1 MHQTYLLDAGGA
13 GLAFLGL
20 IIVIA
25 AIIGVIL
32 IEAGIMTLFK
42 YSHFRKALL
51 ESFLIN
57 LLSLILG
64 YIMLAVI
71 DMEGITNGNKLLQL
85 FYFFLATVIL
95 EIPILHFLNNK
106 TRAIKFTV
114 VVGLAINVVSYV
126 LLALL
131 FYLE

>member
-25 AIIGVIL
+25 AIIAIIF
-32 IEAGIMTLFK
+32 IEAGIMALFK

-71 DMEGITNGNKLLQL
+71 DMEAITNGSKLLQL
-85 FYFFLATVIL
+85 FYFFLATVVL

-106 TRAIKFTV
+106 TRAFRFTLA
-114 VVGLAINVVSYV
+114 VGIAMNFISYIFLLV
-126 LLALL
+126 LT
-131 FYLE
+131 YQQ